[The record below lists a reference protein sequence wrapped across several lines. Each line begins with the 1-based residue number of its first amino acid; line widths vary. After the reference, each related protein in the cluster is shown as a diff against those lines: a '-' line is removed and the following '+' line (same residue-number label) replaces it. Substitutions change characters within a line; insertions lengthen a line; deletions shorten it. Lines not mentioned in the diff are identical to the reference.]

1 MVGRVDVAHPP
12 AASGQGLRPLLRVPL
27 LILGFVALFAGAAA
41 GLNRLAWPIPA
52 LAVPAAGL
60 HGPLMVCGFFGAV
73 IALERAVALSRL
85 WAYIGPLAAGL
96 GTLLALAGALQWAAW
111 FYVLAGL
118 VLLAASLDV
127 FRRQSALFTLTLVLG
142 ALAWVVGSALWA
154 AGMAVY
160 QVVPWWMA
168 FLILTIAG
176 ERLELSRFMPPSP
189 GATRVFA
196 GLLGA
201 IVIGLLAAHTGW
213 GITLLAAALL
223 GLSMWLVKQDIARRT
238 VRTKGLTRFVAVC
251 LLSGYLW
258 LAVGAGVL
266 LGAGGLRPG
275 SASYDAALHAIMLG
289 FVFAMVF
296 GHAPIIFPAVLRVP
310 VPYHAWFYGPLALL
324 HISLLVRL
332 AGDASGQHPLTRLG
346 GLLNAL
352 ALVAFIASTV
362 AAALCGN
369 PDRPTPRRQPDVGA

>member
-1 MVGRVDVAHPP
+1 MVGPANVAHPP

-41 GLNRLAWPIPA
+41 GLNRLAWPMPA
-52 LAVPAAGL
+52 LAVSAAGL
-60 HGPLMVCGFFGAV
+60 HGTLMVCGFFGVV

-85 WAYIGPLAAGL
+85 WAYLGPLAAGL

-127 FRRQSALFTLTLVLG
+127 FRRQGALFTLTLVLG
-142 ALAWVVGSALWA
+142 ALAWAVGSVLWA
-154 AGMAVY
+154 TGMAVY

-168 FLILTIAG
+168 FLVLTIAG

-189 GATRVFA
+189 IATRVFA
-196 GLLGA
+196 GILGA

-213 GITLLAAALL
+213 GITLLAAAIL
-223 GLSMWLVKQDIARRT
+223 GLSIWLVKQDIARRT
-238 VRTKGLTRFVAVC
+238 VRTQGLTRFVAVC

-266 LGAGGLRPG
+266 LGAGGLQPG

-324 HISLLVRL
+324 NISLLVRL
-332 AGDASGQHPLTRLG
+332 AGDALGQHALTRLG
-346 GLLNAL
+346 GALNAL

-362 AAALCGN
+362 TAALCRN
-369 PDRPTPRRQPDVGA
+369 PASSKAVGLDR

>member
-1 MVGRVDVAHPP
+1 
-12 AASGQGLRPLLRVPL
+12 
-27 LILGFVALFAGAAA
+27 
-41 GLNRLAWPIPA
+41 
-52 LAVPAAGL
+52 
-60 HGPLMVCGFFGAV
+60 
-73 IALERAVALSRL
+73 
-85 WAYIGPLAAGL
+85 
-96 GTLLALAGALQWAAW
+96 
-111 FYVLAGL
+111 
-118 VLLAASLDV
+118 
-127 FRRQSALFTLTLVLG
+127 
-142 ALAWVVGSALWA
+142 
-154 AGMAVY
+154 MAVY